1 MAKEKFVRTKPHM
14 NIGTIGHVDHGKTT
28 LTAAITEALS
38 RKGLAK
44 AHAFDSIDKA
54 PEEKERG
61 VTINV
66 AHIEYETE
74 GRHYAHIDCPGHAD
88 YIKNMINGATQMDG
102 AILVVAANDGLMAQT
117 KEHILLAKQTNIPY
131 LVVFLNKADLVDQDF
146 LDVAEMEVREHL
158 TECGYP
164 GDEIPF
170 IIGSARNAL
179 EDPENPEATKCIHD
193 LLKAVDSYIPEPVRE
208 MDKPFLM
215 HIEDVFSIGGRG
227 TVATGKIERG
237 TIKVGEEVDIV
248 GFSEEVTKCV
258 VTDIEMF
265 RKSMPEGIAGD
276 NVGCLLRGL
285 KREDVQRGQTLAAP
299 DSITPHTKFKADVY
313 ILTEE
318 EGGRHTP
325 LSSGYRPQFF
335 FKTTDVT
342 GTITL
347 VPVGDVEVSL
357 ALPGEVAAIDVELSA
372 PVAVEEQ
379 STFTIREGGR
389 TVGTGVVTKVE

>member
-1 MAKEKFVRTKPHM
+1 MAKEQFVRTKPHM

-28 LTAAITEALS
+28 LTAAITEAMA

-44 AHAFDSIDKA
+44 ARAFDSIDNA

-66 AHIEYETE
+66 SHIEYETDS
-74 GRHYAHIDCPGHAD
+74 RHYAHIDCPGHAD

-102 AILVVAANDGLMAQT
+102 AILVVAANDGLMEQT

-158 TECGYP
+158 TECGFP
-164 GDEIPF
+164 GDEIPL
-170 IIGSARNAL
+170 IAGSARSAL
-179 EDPENPEATKCIHD
+179 ENPDDEAATKCIHE
-193 LLKAVDSYIPEPVRE
+193 LMAVVDSYIPEPTRDTE
-208 MDKPFLM
+208 KPFLM
-215 HIEDVFSIGGRG
+215 HVEDVFSIEGRG
-227 TVATGKIERG
+227 TVATGKVERG
-237 TIKVGEEVDIV
+237 TLKIGEEIDIV
-248 GFSEEVTKCV
+248 GLSNAITKCV

-265 RKSMPEGIAGD
+265 KKSMTEAIAGD

-285 KREDVQRGQTLAAP
+285 KRDDLQRGQTLAAP
-299 DSITPHTKFKADVY
+299 GSITPHTKFSADIY
-313 ILTEE
+313 ILTKE

-347 VPVGDVEVSL
+347 VPVGNVEISL
-357 ALPGEVAAIDVELSA
+357 VLPGDVASVDVELME

-379 STFTIREGGR
+379 STFTIREGGK